1 MPVQYIQRMRS
12 LPWTLAWARLRKY
25 PLRTFSIAIS
35 VALALLTLLALQG
48 ISYSTSNSLV
58 SYSLAQ
64 LPAGDRTLTITSSQI
79 ISSADQLSAVGDYL
93 PKHLSGLITGG
104 MTDEFLY
111 SQISD
116 PHGVGFHLAG
126 VDNLAR
132 SIALS
137 SGRLP
142 KKCQPDWCEAVQVG
156 GTKNSTPRSE
166 SLGLVIVGTGHFKDS
181 QLFTG
186 AMAVNDGA
194 PILVVDGASLAG
206 SLKHFSSLQGTNAW
220 VAQMN
225 LGRIAKSGATSYINS
240 ILAFENQLSIDHSE
254 LNLTWPQDALG
265 TASDQSGNISDKF
278 ILLDFVVGALL
289 VAFLMLFSLRY
300 RRDHLLFRAGL
311 SRIGTPKKT
320 LGLEL
325 IIEFAAPLLLG
336 LLLSGLLS
344 FFVPASLTL
353 FNFQADLNHIY
364 HGWTI
369 DLVLVLAC
377 LFLVIGSAIFGD
389 KAWRRQTWIPLF
401 LGLALIANYLFQSG
415 AHERRFW
422 LIPFIY
428 TLIPAVMSYLLLR
441 ALSSL
446 WRRKSGHTYV
456 LFREH
461 LSMWQGVAAIL
472 TLASILAVI
481 ALSFDSG
488 ISQKVIRQSRDQVPL
503 DVSLRTG
510 PALIR
515 PLDLGGTRDY
525 EKLLSGTT
533 VFPILRSGTGIR
545 NQNVVSD
552 TLSLL
557 GIPPEALKLMS
568 DESLR
573 KLSAALTP
581 GKPISEVGVDIGI
594 ARKLEVQLS
603 NIPKQVD
610 LLAWFRTPNGPHVSV
625 MLSSTGDSRVL
636 TFPQQIPSHSLLV
649 AFEFRESSDY
659 LSRRLHAIGEG
670 SFAVPMLK
678 GIGSI
683 SSVLLD
689 GKVQNLPNNLW
700 GLQTFPYAF
709 NGGSLYIR
717 SQSAIGIPSVIVDPV
732 TASLASNGLL
742 TLTGAGQSYFQ
753 VRIGAVAPSFPS
765 AGDRFVIMNL
775 EQLQSEFS
783 QSDLGSIDPIELWV
797 STPNSDTYV
806 KNLESSTLQGLLI
819 QSRSSLERE
828 LRSDPTNVGLNGSY
842 RLALLFSLLL
852 AIFMYATALPLLY
865 REGAGILFQ
874 LESSGVGPRRLRQSL
889 RASLR
894 FTVSLGVL
902 LGSVI
907 GLVVGHY
914 FISAS
919 TPLALIAITLVLT
932 ILLSEIGGLL
942 FTRRFFSESTMVG
955 GS

>member
-1 MPVQYIQRMRS
+1 MRS

-35 VALALLTLLALQG
+35 VTLALLTLLALQG

-79 ISSADQLSAVGDYL
+79 ISSTDQLSALGDYL
-93 PKHLSGLITGG
+93 PKRLSGLITGG
-104 MTDEFLY
+104 ITREFLY

-126 VDNLAR
+126 VDNLAS
-132 SIALS
+132 SITLT

-156 GTKNSTPRSE
+156 GSKNSTPSSE
-166 SLGLVIVGTGHFKDS
+166 SLGLVIVGTGNFNDS

-186 AMAVNDGA
+186 PLAVNDGA

-206 SLKHFSSLQGTNAW
+206 SLKYFSSLQGTNAW

-254 LNLTWPQDALG
+254 LDLTWPQDALG

-289 VAFLMLFSLRY
+289 VAFLILFSFRY
-300 RRDHLLFRAGL
+300 RRDHLQFRAGL

-320 LGLEL
+320 LTLEL
-325 IIEFAAPLLLG
+325 IVEYAAPLLLG

-344 FFVPASLTL
+344 LFVSASLSL
-353 FNFQADLNHIY
+353 FNFHADLDHIY
-364 HGWTI
+364 HGWAN

-377 LFLVIGSAIFGD
+377 LFLVIGSAILGD
-389 KAWRRQTWIPLF
+389 KAWRRQTWIPIF
-401 LGLALIANYLFQSG
+401 LGLALIADYLIQSG
-415 AHERRFW
+415 AHEKRFW
-422 LIPFIY
+422 FIPFSY
-428 TLIPAVMSYLLLR
+428 TLIPAVGSYLLLR
-441 ALSSL
+441 ALSSF
-446 WRRKSGHTYV
+446 WRRKSSHTYV

-488 ISQKVIRQSRDQVPL
+488 ISQKVIQQSRDQVPL

-525 EKLLSGTT
+525 EKLLSGTAAY
-533 VFPILRSGTGIR
+533 PILRSGTGIR

-552 TLSLL
+552 TLSLI
-557 GIPPEALKLMS
+557 GIPPGALKSMS
-568 DESLR
+568 DASLR
-573 KLSAALTP
+573 KLSSTLTP
-581 GKPISEVGVDIGI
+581 ERPTSEVGVDIGF
-594 ARKLEVQLS
+594 AKKLTVQLS

-625 MLSSTGDSRVL
+625 MLSSTGNSRVL
-636 TFPQQIPSHSLLV
+636 TFPRQVPSHSLIV

-659 LSRRLHAIGEG
+659 LSRRLHAMGEG

-678 GIGSI
+678 GTGSI
-683 SSVLLD
+683 SSVALD
-689 GKVQNLPNNLW
+689 GKIQNLPNNLW
-700 GLQTFPYAF
+700 GLKDFPYAF
-709 NGGSLYIR
+709 NGGGLYIGPH
-717 SQSAIGIPSVIVDPV
+717 SVIGIPSVIVDPV
-732 TASLASNGLL
+732 TASLASDHLL

-775 EQLQSEFS
+775 EQLQSELA

-797 STPNSDTYV
+797 STPNSDTYL
-806 KNLESSTLQGLLI
+806 KNLDASKLQGLLI
-819 QSRSSLERE
+819 QSRSNLERE
-828 LRSDPTNVGLNGSY
+828 LKSDPINVGLNGSY
-842 RLALLFSLLL
+842 RLSLFFSLLL

-865 REGAGILFQ
+865 REGADILFQ
-874 LESSGVGPRRLRQSL
+874 MEASGVGPRRLRRSL

-894 FTVSLGVL
+894 FTVSIGVL
-902 LGSVI
+902 LGSAI
-907 GLVVGHY
+907 GLLIGHY
-914 FISAS
+914 FISDS
-919 TPLALIAITLVLT
+919 TPFALIAVTLAITL
-932 ILLSEIGGLL
+932 LLSEIGGFL